1 MQICKAAVIARR
13 FPDGNN
19 AGKMLGRWAVYL
31 ALFVL
36 ALRLNDWVALWVSIQ
51 VIPGIAEFALRVI
64 IAALIS
70 LALGVLPFM
79 RTEEYRSAKRFIAG
93 LRKR

>member
-1 MQICKAAVIARR
+1 MREK
-13 FPDGNN
+13 
-19 AGKMLGRWAVYL
+19 WAVYL

-79 RTEEYRSAKRFIAG
+79 RTEEFQYARGFISQIVRRKTGRSGR
-93 LRKR
+93 

>member
-1 MQICKAAVIARR
+1 
-13 FPDGNN
+13 
-19 AGKMLGRWAVYL
+19 MLGRWAVYL